1 MVKLSEM
8 IGDELNDAK
17 KYAEC
22 ALQCKKDDPAMAAL
36 FFRLSNEE
44 MGHMK
49 DLHEM
54 QVKKAEEIKKMLAEY
69 GE

>member
-1 MVKLSEM
+1 MENLAAM

-22 ALQCKKDDPAMAAL
+22 ALQCKKDDSDMAAL

-54 QVKKAEEIKKMLAEY
+54 QMKKADEIKKMIAEY
-69 GE
+69 GK